1 MRKCST
7 FLLAATIVLTSVF
20 TAGCISSSNQN
31 ATSPMPSSNQ
41 TLKTLV
47 EKLHNKDS
55 ETMTINA
62 WEVTWS
68 NADKVR
74 ITFTAENATEH
85 VSANE
90 TISRFNTTN
99 DATNYLNSQVGG
111 YQLES
116 MTPPNDSA
124 YARTK
129 AHNPSV
135 YEYWIKISGGSA
147 YSETGYILQGYS
159 YTGYVLQADNFVMSG
174 DVIYRSAS

>member
-7 FLLAATIVLTSVF
+7 FLLAVTIVLTSVF

-31 ATSPMPSSNQ
+31 ATSPTPTPNQ
-41 TLKTLV
+41 TLKTMV
-47 EKLHNKDS
+47 EKLRNKDS

-62 WEVTWS
+62 WKVTWIDA
-68 NADKVR
+68 NKVR
-74 ITFTAENATEH
+74 IAFTAENATEH

-90 TISRFNTTN
+90 TISRFNITN
-99 DATNYLNSQVGG
+99 DATNYLNSQVSG

-124 YARTK
+124 YARTMG
-129 AHNPSV
+129 HNPSV
-135 YEYWIKISGGSA
+135 YEYWTKINEGSA

-159 YTGYVLQADNFVMSG
+159 YTGYILQADNFVMSG